1 MATLN
6 KLKVGQVV
14 YNVMVRRMGNTTV
27 RREAVFPVRIVSI
40 DLEKRC
46 VVASWNHNSPVRFSE
61 RHVNKWRLKEPAKK
75 KILD

>member
-6 KLKVGQVV
+6 KLVVGQIV
-14 YNVMVRRMGNTTV
+14 YSVQRRRMGNTTLS
-27 RREAVFPVRIVSI
+27 REAVFPVRIVSI

-46 VVASWNHNSPVRFSE
+46 VTASWNYNPPSRFGE

-75 KILD
+75 KIFG